1 MRRVFS
7 FSKKHPTTN
16 PWPVLGPICKLNP
29 EMVLLPQI
37 PQIWEGSGALKHGS
51 GFLRKPDPIFQNG
64 GPFWS
69 QNGGTPGCP
78 RVLLTPTTTIL
89 PEGFFL
95 YSPTFYSLTSILEFT
110 SETSERERKQRTC
123 K

>member
-1 MRRVFS
+1 MA
-7 FSKKHPTTN
+7 
-16 PWPVLGPICKLNP
+16 
-29 EMVLLPQI
+29 LLPQI

-51 GFLRKPDPIFQNG
+51 GFLRKPDPIFGNGGPFFGSKWWPFLGQNG

-89 PEGFFL
+89 PEGFF
-95 YSPTFYSLTSILEFT
+95 SLTF
-110 SETSERERKQRTC
+110 
-123 K
+123 